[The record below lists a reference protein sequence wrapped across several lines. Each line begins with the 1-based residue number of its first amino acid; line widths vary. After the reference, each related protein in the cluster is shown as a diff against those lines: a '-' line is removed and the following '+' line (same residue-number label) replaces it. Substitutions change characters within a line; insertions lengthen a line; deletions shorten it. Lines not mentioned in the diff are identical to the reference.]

1 MIYNRDNLSTDDKGQ
16 EIWSESRQLFDLFV
30 NDGDIHRY
38 LGGCIPFHWHA
49 ELEIFVLLSGRV
61 AFDTGQSHAELL
73 PGEGCFINT
82 CVLHSCTALCAEPC
96 TYRSF
101 VFDAGIIGGMPGSI
115 FDTRY
120 VRPLLDK
127 GPSFLF
133 LSPEQDA
140 PYFQAFSRAF
150 LANAK
155 ETSGYEFR
163 VRSALSEILLYF
175 HDTYGTVPHSLP
187 APSELRIKKMMDWI
201 DQNLTS
207 TVTVDQIAA
216 SAGISA
222 RECQRTFLR
231 CLHYTP
237 MEYLRRRRL
246 LAASRLLIET
256 DLPITEIALGCGF
269 SSPSYFSYQFRLLA
283 GNTPAEYR
291 KKTREAAS
299 IS

>member
-1 MIYNRDNLSTDDKGQ
+1 
-16 EIWSESRQLFDLFV
+16 
-30 NDGDIHRY
+30 
-38 LGGCIPFHWHA
+38 
-49 ELEIFVLLSGRV
+49 
-61 AFDTGQSHAELL
+61 
-73 PGEGCFINT
+73 
-82 CVLHSCTALCAEPC
+82 
-96 TYRSF
+96 
-101 VFDAGIIGGMPGSI
+101 
-115 FDTRY
+115 
-120 VRPLLDK
+120 
-127 GPSFLF
+127 
-133 LSPEQDA
+133 
-140 PYFQAFSRAF
+140 
-150 LANAK
+150 
-155 ETSGYEFR
+155 
-163 VRSALSEILLYF
+163 
-175 HDTYGTVPHSLP
+175 
-187 APSELRIKKMMDWI
+187 MMDWI

-291 KKTREAAS
+291 KKAKEAAS
-299 IS
+299 V